1 MKRRSLIAAL
11 TVIPFAGPA
20 LSSTAEPPS
29 DEWRTDVCVI
39 GAGLAGLTAAIAAKT
54 AGAASVCVLEKES
67 LLEGHSTISTGYFSA
82 VRHMPGH
89 EPEYRAAVASM
100 IADMEKTGKGLGNPE
115 LIRLVVENSGSAY
128 DWLTSLGVTWLPD
141 PYEALGGLVPRSY
154 LTSFVNGGYDYI
166 FAVNRKLRELKIPL
180 YFGAEVTR
188 LTETDSGFLV
198 TGSKLGKKF
207 AVRAKTVILATG
219 GYTANVALRSKYD
232 PRLTSDITTTANPYG
247 DGLDT
252 ATGDGILFGEALGA
266 ELLDMDKILTI
277 PFSGGR
283 LTNYVGADVYL
294 DETGHRFVN
303 EQAPMETISQAVW
316 KLPHHRFWVVTDAAS
331 AKGASRSVKLLRGI
345 VRTADTLEEVA
356 RGMGVDP
363 AEFVK
368 TMDRYNS
375 FARAHQDP
383 EFGRTLFTQEIKKP
397 PLYYGQEKPFIHFC
411 NGGLR
416 IDSRAR
422 VIKTDGTPIPGL
434 YAAGEVTGGIHG
446 AGRLGGCSLPD
457 CVVFGRIAGTS
468 AAKSV

>member
-1 MKRRSLIAAL
+1 MKRRNLLGLLS
-11 TVIPFAGPA
+11 VIPFAGPA
-20 LSSTAEPPS
+20 LSSTAEPPAE
-29 DEWRTDVCVI
+29 EWSSDVCVI

-54 AGAASVCVLEKES
+54 SGSVNACVLEKES

-89 EPEYRAAVASM
+89 DAEYRAAVDSM

-115 LIRLVVENSGSAY
+115 LIRILVEHSGAAY
-128 DWLTSLGVTWLPD
+128 DWMTSLGVTWLPD

-166 FAVNRKLRELKIPL
+166 FAVNRRLRELRIPL

-188 LTETDSGFLV
+188 VTPTDSGFLV
-198 TGSKLGKKF
+198 SGSRLKKKF
-207 AVRAKTVILATG
+207 LVHAKTVILATG
-219 GYTANVALRSKYD
+219 GYTGNVALRSKYD
-232 PRLTSDITTTANPYG
+232 PRLTSEITSTANPYG

-252 ATGDGILFGEALGA
+252 ATGDGIIFGESLGA

-294 DETGHRFVN
+294 DESGHRFVN

-345 VRTADTLEEVA
+345 VKTADNLEEVA
-356 RGMGVDP
+356 LGMRVDP
-363 AEFVK
+363 KEFLQ

-375 FARAHQDP
+375 YARAHQDP

-397 PLYYGQEKPFIHFC
+397 PFYYGLERPFVHFC
-411 NGGLR
+411 NGGLK
-416 IDSRAR
+416 IDTHAC

-457 CVVFGRIAGTS
+457 CVVFGRIAGES
-468 AAKSV
+468 AAKAL

>member
-1 MKRRSLIAAL
+1 MKRRNLLGLLS
-11 TVIPFAGPA
+11 VIPFAGPA
-20 LSSTAEPPS
+20 LSSTAEPA
-29 DEWRTDVCVI
+29 DEWESDVCVI
-39 GAGLAGLTAAIAAKT
+39 GAGLAGLTAAIAAIT
-54 AGAASVCVLEKES
+54 AGAANVCVLEKES

-89 EPEYRAAVASM
+89 DAEYRAAVDSM

-115 LIRLVVENSGSAY
+115 LIRILAENSGAAY
-128 DWLTSLGVTWLPD
+128 DWMTSLGVTWLPD

-166 FAVNRKLRELKIPL
+166 FAVNRKLREMRIPL

-188 LTETDSGFLV
+188 VTPTDAGYVVSGSRL
-198 TGSKLGKKF
+198 KKKF
-207 AVRAKTVILATG
+207 IVHAKTVILATG
-219 GYTANVALRSKYD
+219 GYTANVELRSKYD
-232 PRLTSDITTTANPYG
+232 PRLTREITSTANPYG

-294 DETGHRFVN
+294 DEQGHRFVN

-316 KLPHHRFWVVTDAAS
+316 KLPNHRFWVVTDAAS

-345 VRTADTLEEVA
+345 VKTADTLEDVA
-356 RGMGVDP
+356 VGMRVNP
-363 AEFVK
+363 KEFPQ

-375 FARAHQDP
+375 YARAH
-383 EFGRTLFTQEIKKP
+383 RTRSLGERSSRRKSRSRR
-397 PLYYGQEKPFIHFC
+397 FIT
-411 NGGLR
+411 GL
-416 IDSRAR
+416 S
-422 VIKTDGTPIPGL
+422 
-434 YAAGEVTGGIHG
+434 
-446 AGRLGGCSLPD
+446 GRLFISATAVSRSTPD
-457 CVVFGRIAGTS
+457 PV
-468 AAKSV
+468 